1 MIQMK
6 ILYLHQYFCTN
17 DSSSGTRSYEFSK
30 YLSKNDIEV
39 NIISGTDSEIEFNNN
54 ENLFLYTTKTKYDQK
69 MSKWR
74 RILAFVD
81 YSLKAFL
88 KGLIIK
94 DIDIIF
100 ASSTPLTIGLPA
112 VLLSKLK
119 RNKLIF
125 EVRDVWPDIPI
136 ELGYIKNKYFIKILK
151 IFELWIYNNSSHII
165 VLSKGMYRY
174 LIKKGISSEKITVIE
189 NMANVSLYNRIKN
202 IKKNNYFKDKFICIH
217 PGSMGYVNDLNFILD
232 VAKFTRIDSDI
243 IFLLIGNGGE
253 RNKLIE
259 RIESEYIQNVIIKDS
274 IPKKKLIPI
283 IKLSDVG
290 ICVFNNKYKILENNS
305 ANKFFDFLAA
315 GLPIL
320 INYEGWQK
328 EVLEE
333 VNCGRSL
340 LKPEDMASEII
351 NLKNNENLR
360 LEMSKNSKILAN
372 EKYSDKIAKRK
383 LLELIRKID
392 SL

>member
-217 PGSMGYVNDLNFILD
+217 PGSMGYANDLNFILD

-333 VNCGRSL
+333 ANCGRSL
-340 LKPEDMASEII
+340 LKPEDMAKEII